1 MRLAT
6 LIVDRNEYA
15 AIGEKTGALP
25 IEDLNRAFQTNWP
38 TTIEKL
44 IETGSLGELNT
55 WYRLE
60 GRQALGRKT
69 LSYLAASQIRYAPLL
84 RHPPK
89 IWGIGLNYSAHAR
102 DLSESAPTSAPASF
116 MKPDT
121 AIIGPGDDIR
131 IPKLSEKTAIIGPG
145 DDIRIPKLS
154 EKTTAEAEL
163 GIVIGKRCKDV
174 PPESWLEVVA
184 GFTTILDMT
193 AEDILRQN
201 PRYLTMSKSF
211 DTFISIG
218 PQLLTPDEID
228 DVRRL
233 KVATVINGKVH
244 AENTVAQM
252 TFLPD
257 RLVSYHSQVMTLLPG
272 DIISTGTPGAV
283 TIQHGDRVACRI
295 SGFEALHNPVV
306 DLKRL

>member
-1 MRLAT
+1 MRLST
-6 LIVDRNEYA
+6 IIVDRSECA
-15 AIGEKTGALP
+15 AICQHTGILP

-38 TTIEKL
+38 DTTEEL
-44 IETGSLGELNT
+44 IKTGLLKELNA
-55 WYRLE
+55 WYRSE
-60 GRQALGRKT
+60 GRQALARKT
-69 LSYLAASQIRYAPLL
+69 LPCLAASQIRYAPLL
-84 RHPPK
+84 RHPGK
-89 IWGIGLNYSAHAR
+89 IWGIGLNYSAHAQ
-102 DLSESAPTSAPASF
+102 DLSESAPTAAPASF
-116 MKPDT
+116 MKPD
-121 AIIGPGDDIR
+121 
-131 IPKLSEKTAIIGPG
+131 TAIIGPG

-163 GIVIGKRCKDV
+163 GIVIGKRCRDL
-174 PPESWLEVVA
+174 PPENWLEAVA

-218 PQLLTPDEID
+218 PQLLTPDEIE

-233 KVATVINGKVH
+233 TVATVINGNVH
-244 AENTVAQM
+244 AQNTVDHM

-257 RLVSYHSQVMTLLPG
+257 RLVSYHSHVMTLLPG

-283 TIQHGDRVACRI
+283 AIQHGDRVACRI
-295 SGFEALHNPVV
+295 SGFETLHNPVV
-306 DLKRL
+306 DLKRS